1 MARRRRELSPEEK
14 RLWEHV
20 SRQAEPLRRA
30 SAPIVEPAPA
40 MLLPPPA
47 TATASAPTKSP
58 PRAPFLPAYRPPVSA
73 PKTSAAASAVVGA
86 ASVGTLERG
95 ERRAL
100 RRRARD
106 VDAVIDLH
114 GMRQEEAHP
123 ALVHFVRSSCTL
135 GRSIV
140 LVVTGKGGAQ
150 GSQGVPLMG
159 LGDERGVLRRQT
171 PHWLRSA
178 ELRPFVLGFEEA
190 AAHHGGS
197 GALYVRLRR
206 RGR

>member
-20 SRQAEPLRRA
+20 SRQAKPLRRA
-30 SAPIVEPAPA
+30 PPATMIEASPATIVA
-40 MLLPPPA
+40 PA
-47 TATASAPTKSP
+47 TATAAPPSKAP
-58 PRAPFLPAYRPPVSA
+58 PRTPFLPAYRPPVSA
-73 PKTSAAASAVVGA
+73 SKSAAQAGPAPA
-86 ASVGTLERG
+86 GTLERG

-100 RRRARD
+100 KRRARD

-114 GMRQEEAHP
+114 GMRQDEAHP
-123 ALVHFVRSSCTL
+123 ALIHFLRTSSAL

-150 GSQGVPLMG
+150 GSEGAGLTG
-159 LGDERGVLRRQT
+159 LGEGRGVLRRLT

>member
-1 MARRRRELSPEEK
+1 MARRRRDLSPEEK

-20 SRQAEPLRRA
+20 ARQAQPLDRRGGA
-30 SAPIVEPAPA
+30 KPRPAPA
-40 MLLPPPA
+40 APTPAAEAPPTPE
-47 TATASAPTKSP
+47 TATTPIARE

-73 PKTSAAASAVVGA
+73 PKAGAPAAPA
-86 ASVGTLERG
+86 VGTLERG

-114 GMRQEEAHP
+114 GMRQDEAHP
-123 ALVHFVRSSCTL
+123 ALAHFLRMSCAA

-150 GSQGVPLMG
+150 GGGGPMMG
-159 LGDERGVLRRQT
+159 LADERGILRRLT
-171 PHWLRSA
+171 PHWLRSP
-178 ELRPFVLGFEEA
+178 EMRPFVLGFEEA
-190 AAHHGGS
+190 AVHHGGS